1 MEISN
6 SVETALRDAAEK
18 VENALSDYL
27 TEQYAGNTVVS
38 EAMRYSTLGGGKRI
52 RAFLVIEFCK
62 LFGGSI
68 DAALPYACALECI
81 HAYSLI
87 HDDLPCMDDDD
98 LRRGKP
104 SCHIKFGEAEAL
116 LAGDALLTHAFYFL
130 SDAVASGDVSAEQCV
145 RAVKELSTLAGMKGM
160 IGGQYIDLKYENT
173 PANLP
178 VLVEMDTLKTA
189 ALIECACA
197 LGLIAADADDGE
209 ISYARDF
216 ARELGLAFQITDD
229 VLEAEDEND
238 SSDEKN
244 GKVTYVSLFGVEKA
258 KELAAIH
265 TKNALAALNH
275 FGEAADEIRLI
286 AESLLYRK
294 N

>member
-1 MEISN
+1 MKNTTQYIEMI
-6 SVETALRDAAEK
+6 
-18 VENALSDYL
+18 ENAVKSCLPELSEETKHINEML
-27 TEQYAGNTVVS
+27 
-38 EAMRYSTLGGGKRI
+38 MYSLESGGKRV
-52 RAFLVIEFCK
+52 RPLLCLEFCK
-62 LFGGSI
+62 AAGG
-68 DAALPYACALECI
+68 DPEKALKFALAVEFI
-81 HAYSLI
+81 HTYSLV
-87 HDDLPCMDDDD
+87 HDDLPCMDNDDM
-98 LRRGKP
+98 RRGKP
-104 SCHIKFGEAEAL
+104 SSHIKFGEANAL
-116 LAGDALLTHAFYFL
+116 LAGDALLTHAFYLL
-130 SDAVASGDVSAEQCV
+130 SDAVAMGDVSAEQGI
-145 RAVKELSTLAGMKGM
+145 RAVRELSTLSGMKGM

-197 LGLIAADADDGE
+197 LGLIAAGADEGE
-209 ISYARDF
+209 ISYAREF

-229 VLEAEDEND
+229 VLEAEDENE

-265 TKNALAALNH
+265 TKNALAALNR
-275 FGEAADEIRLI
+275 FGDAADEIRLI

>member
-1 MEISN
+1 MENTAMFIEMIEEAVKN
-6 SVETALRDAAEK
+6 SMP
-18 VENALSDYL
+18 ALSEETQAITDML
-27 TEQYAGNTVVS
+27 
-38 EAMRYSTLGGGKRI
+38 MYSLESGGKRV
-52 RAFLVIEFCK
+52 RPLLCLEFCAAAGGDPKKALK
-62 LFGGSI
+62 L
-68 DAALPYACALECI
+68 ALAVEFI
-81 HAYSLI
+81 HTYSLV
-87 HDDLPCMDDDD
+87 HDDLPCMDNDDY
-98 LRRGKP
+98 RRGKP
-104 SCHIKFGEAEAL
+104 SSHKKFGEANAL
-116 LAGDALLTHAFYFL
+116 LAGDALLTHAFAL
-130 SDAVASGDVSAEQCV
+130 LAEAVADGDIDAAQCV
-145 RAVKELSTLAGMKGM
+145 RAVRELSTLSGMKGM

-173 PANLP
+173 PATLS

-197 LGLIAADADDGE
+197 LGLIAAGADDDE

-238 SSDEKN
+238 SSDVKN

-265 TKNALAALNH
+265 TRNSLAALNR
-275 FGEAADEIRLI
+275 FGEAAAEIRLI

>member
-1 MEISN
+1 MNNTTQYIEMI
-6 SVETALRDAAEK
+6 
-18 VENALSDYL
+18 ENAVRNSLPELSEETKHINEML
-27 TEQYAGNTVVS
+27 
-38 EAMRYSTLGGGKRI
+38 MYSLESGGKRV
-52 RAFLVIEFCK
+52 RPLLCLEFCK
-62 LFGGSI
+62 AAGG
-68 DAALPYACALECI
+68 DPEKAVKFALAVEFI
-81 HAYSLI
+81 HTYSLV
-87 HDDLPCMDDDD
+87 HDDLPCMDNDDM
-98 LRRGKP
+98 RRGKP
-104 SCHIKFGEAEAL
+104 SSHIKFGEANAL
-116 LAGDALLTHAFYFL
+116 LAGDALLTHAFNFL
-130 SDAVASGDVSAEQCV
+130 SEAALSGDVTPEQCV
-145 RAVKELSTLAGMKGM
+145 RAVRELSTLAGMKGM
-160 IGGQYIDLKYENT
+160 IGGQYIDLKYENM
-173 PANLP
+173 PATLP

-197 LGLIAADADDGE
+197 LGLIAAGADDGE

-229 VLEAEDEND
+229 VLEAEDENA

-275 FGEAADEIRLI
+275 FGEEAQEIRII
-286 AESLLYRK
+286 AEGLLYRK